1 MDTLELADL
10 SGILVRSI
18 DDAVDAGVNYN
29 LQSGKNVKEELHDLM
44 DWDPSRAE
52 FVRATHTKRKRAARA
67 LRKAMESL
75 NRLAPNL
82 NFISE
87 KTVSNSL
94 MEHYAVDEEWLEYTL
109 LKGGTALNA
118 VIDGNTCSEL
128 LSENWKSWAATVAQD
143 FGRAWNADGTIF
155 TNMEQTP
162 GMWSRNVA
170 GSMWN
175 PDTQDFGD
183 RGRSNRVNL

>member
-1 MDTLELADL
+1 MDTLKLADL

-18 DDAVDAGVNYN
+18 GDAVDAGGNYN
-29 LQSGKNVKEELHDLM
+29 LQSGKNVKEDLHDLM
-44 DWDPSRAE
+44 EWDPARAE
-52 FVRATHTKRKRAARA
+52 FVRAPHTKRKRAAIA

-75 NRLAPNL
+75 DRQSPNL
-82 NFISE
+82 DFITE

-94 MEHYAVDEEWLEYTL
+94 MEHYAADEEWLEYTL

-118 VIDGNTCSEL
+118 VTDGNTFSEL
-128 LSENWKSWAATVAQD
+128 LSGNWKSWAATVAQD
-143 FGRAWNADGTIF
+143 FGRAWNADGTLFI
-155 TNMEQTP
+155 NMEQTP
-162 GMWSRNVA
+162 GMWFRNVA

-183 RGRSNRVNL
+183 RGRAVTY